1 MTAPVLPTPRMTVAD
16 YLDWTEI
23 QPAGH
28 YELVE
33 GRVVAMSPERVR
45 HNLVKGS
52 VYRALGDAVRAAGL
66 PCTVF
71 TDGIGIAI
79 NDTTVREP
87 DASVECGSTADLD
100 AKLIEAPVIVVEV
113 ASKSSQRDDLQVL
126 LVEYFSVASI
136 RHYLV
141 VLPEQGVVVHYHKA
155 GEAIATT
162 IAHDGEVVLDPPGLK
177 VAVAALL
184 GPAAEQGEK

>member
-1 MTAPVLPTPRMTVAD
+1 MTAAPCPDRRMTVTD
-16 YLDWTEI
+16 YLAWSEAR
-23 QPAGH
+23 PPGRF
-28 YELVE
+28 ELVE

-79 NDTTVREP
+79 NEHHGARAGRIGAVRRVP
-87 DASVECGSTADLD
+87 ADLD

-113 ASKSSQRDDLQVL
+113 TSPSSERDDLQAL
-126 LVEYFSVASI
+126 LVEYFSVPSI
-136 RHYLV
+136 RHYLI
-141 VLPEQGVVVHYHKA
+141 VLPEKRAVVHHHKT
-155 GEAIATT
+155 GEAIATR
-162 IAHDGEVVLDPPGLK
+162 IVHEGEIVLDPPGMT
-177 VAVAALL
+177 VACEALL
-184 GPAAEQGEK
+184 GPVR